1 MSLFTSVRRAF
12 TRTSPILVTG
22 ASGKTGSRVA
32 ARLAEDGHEIRLGS
46 RRAEIPFD
54 WNAPQTWPAVLKDVK
69 AAYIAYSPDLAVPG
83 AVELITRF
91 VEAAR
96 TAGVT
101 RLVLLSGRGE
111 AEAQACEQIVLK
123 SGLEASVV
131 RASWFNQNFTEGGFA
146 DMVQAGQIT
155 LPGADVREP
164 FIDVEDI
171 AEVAATALTEAGH
184 AGEIYEVTGPRLMG
198 FDEMAEILSKAAG
211 RPIAY
216 IPIPHTTFLDGLKAQ
231 GAPGEVVWLMDYLFS
246 TVFDG
251 RNAHVCDGV
260 ERALGR
266 KPTDFETF
274 ARRAAVAGALK
285 VSEPAE

>member
-123 SGLEASVV
+123 SGLEATVV

-274 ARRAAVAGALK
+274 ARRAAAAGAFK

>member
-1 MSLFTSVRRAF
+1 MSIFASVRRAF

-32 ARLAEDGHEIRLGS
+32 ARLARQGHDIRLGS
-46 RRAEIPFD
+46 RRADIPFD
-54 WNAPQTWPAVLKDVK
+54 WNAPQGWAAVLKDVK
-69 AAYIAYSPDLAVPG
+69 AVYIAYSPDLAVPG

-91 VEAAR
+91 VEAAQA
-96 TAGVT
+96 AGVK

-123 SGLEASVV
+123 SGLEATVV
-131 RASWFNQNFTEGGFA
+131 RASWFNQNFSEGGFA
-146 DMVQAGQIT
+146 GMVQTGQIT
-155 LPGADVREP
+155 LPGADVLEP
-164 FIDVEDI
+164 FVDVDDI
-171 AEVAATALTEAGH
+171 AEVAVAALTGEGH
-184 AGEIYEVTGPRLMG
+184 AGEIYEVTGPRLLG
-198 FDEMAEILSKAAG
+198 FAELAAILSMASG
-211 RPIAY
+211 REIAY
-216 IPIPHTTFLDGLKAQ
+216 IPIPHKDFLDGLKAE

-251 RNAHVCDGV
+251 RNAQVCDGV

-274 ARRAAVAGALK
+274 ARKAAAAGAFK
-285 VSEPAE
+285 VTEPA